1 MLQVEET
8 QGFERGAS
16 RWYDNVNCPHG
27 FARSGHF
34 TLKQAEF
41 LEWYGRSLKA
51 LTAGEVLAGTPEQ
64 EELLKVVTGEKPAET
79 FAEKTWNRYVQ
90 ILTPH
95 WVSFCSEFSPSS
107 DYSSESA

>member
-1 MLQVEET
+1 MLKDAET
-8 QGFERGAS
+8 QGFERGAT

-34 TLKQAEF
+34 TIKQAEF

-51 LTAGEVLAGTPEQ
+51 LTSGEAEPATPEQ
-64 EELLKVVTGEKPAET
+64 QMMLQVVSGERPAET

-95 WVSFCSEFSPSS
+95 WVSFCSEFSSSS
-107 DYSSESA
+107 DYSSDSL